1 MMKAMKILVLNA
13 GSSSLKFKLYEAGG
27 LAALAWGMVEQIGEE
42 EARSHITVSGGRE
55 DVLRSRVGGHEE
67 ALEVVFGLMRR
78 HGALDD
84 VRELAGIGHR
94 VVHGGERF
102 QAPVLVT
109 SDVMAAIEELFSL
122 SPLHN
127 PANLSGIRVALAKAA
142 GVPQVAVFD
151 TAYHQSIPPHAYR
164 YALPHDLYE
173 RHMVRRYG
181 FHGTSHHFV
190 ARQAARFL
198 GLAADEI
205 KAVSLHLGNGA
216 SATAIDRGRSVDT
229 SMGLTPLEGLVMGT
243 RSGDLDPAVIFY
255 LARQTGM
262 GLDEIDRLLNR
273 RSGLKG
279 LCDHNDMREIINL
292 AAKGD
297 GRASLALEIFCY
309 RLKKYI
315 GAYLAVLNGAHCLI
329 FTGGI
334 GENAAEVRHK
344 ACSGLDALG
353 VVLDAA
359 ANRKKFSGAADI
371 SAPASRVRILVVPT
385 DEELEI
391 ARHTARVISDAVT

>member
-1 MMKAMKILVLNA
+1 MKAMKILVLNA

-315 GAYLAVLNGAHCLI
+315 GSYLAVLNGAHCLI